1 MLVKRI
7 ERTYRL
13 RLFYALH
20 LALYGVL
27 LIVSGLAAVQ
37 SPHDQTALLFVI
49 LWLPTI
55 AAHTAAQSLV
65 ELRQRCVAYA
75 PARVQPFNYRALP
88 VDIYDEQGKRI
99 GGQDNLLPS

>member
-13 RLFYALH
+13 RLLYALH
-20 LALYGVL
+20 LALYGAL

-37 SPHDQTALLFVI
+37 SPQGQTALLLAI

-65 ELRQRCVAYA
+65 EIRQRCVTYA
-75 PARVQPFNYRALP
+75 PARIQPFNYRALP
-88 VDIYDEQGKRI
+88 VDIYDEQGNCV
-99 GGQDNLLPS
+99 GGPDNLLPG